1 MFVLQEWENNDAVS
15 MLTYT
20 ILLLTFIFNIF
31 ILCFI
36 GELLTDQV
44 LIDNYYF
51 IRLVKFT
58 DLLCVIVL

>member
-1 MFVLQEWENNDAVS
+1 MLVLQEWENNDAVS

-44 LIDNYYF
+44 LTNNCYLIRMVKIIDLYY
-51 IRLVKFT
+51 
-58 DLLCVIVL
+58 VIAL